1 MADINFDR
9 VAKALESP
17 AYVAVGFGVLAFQ
30 RAQVR
35 RRELQRQI
43 GQLAQTVNESLA
55 PSYAGV
61 SESLVDNLPKEAR
74 DFLNAAGDLA
84 HDLPREAGEA
94 VKEVLAIGRLM
105 LKMAAGPG
113 GRRSYP

>member
-1 MADINFDR
+1 MADMNFDR
-9 VAKALESP
+9 VAKALEAP

-55 PSYAGV
+55 PSYGGV
-61 SESLVDNLPKEAR
+61 SESLVNNLPKEAR
-74 DFLNAAGDLA
+74 DFLSAAGDLA

-105 LKMAAGPG
+105 LKMTPGPG

>member
-61 SESLVDNLPKEAR
+61 SESLVDSLPKEAR